1 MQGRQPVAAL
11 AFVSNPGHRS
21 MRVLFVHKVFP
32 GQYAHL
38 ARALAAERGNE
49 VVFLHAEG
57 DDEIPGIRKLRIAP
71 SRGAAPSTHHYVQG
85 LENAVLLGQAA
96 YRAAGELAQS
106 GFRPDVICAHA
117 GFGPGLYLKDAFP
130 GVPLLGYFE
139 WFYRAQDADADF
151 LDPSVVTA
159 DEALRIRTRNAAL
172 LLELTS
178 CDRGL
183 CPTEFQRQQ
192 FPPELQQK
200 LTVLHDG
207 VDTDYFCPLPTALPE
222 LPPDAEILTYATRGL
237 EPYRGFPQFM
247 AALALLQAKR
257 PKLHAV
263 IVGADETHYGRP
275 AANGRGHRE
284 PTLAAIPAL
293 DRARVHFRGFLPA
306 PAYRD
311 VLRASQVHVYLTVPF
326 VLSWSLLDAMA
337 TGCAIVGSDTAP
349 VREVIRDSRTGLLA
363 DMRSPPAIAAAIER
377 LLDDRAL
384 AARLG
389 LAARQHVLDGYALS
403 LLLPQQRSLVASLAQ
418 GRGTRKRA

>member
-1 MQGRQPVAAL
+1 
-11 AFVSNPGHRS
+11 

-49 VVFLHAEG
+49 VVFVHAEG
-57 DDEIPGIRKLRIAP
+57 DGDIPHVRTVRIAP
-71 SRGAAPSTHHYVQG
+71 SRATAANTHHYVQG
-85 LENAVLLGQAA
+85 LESAVLYGQAA
-96 YRAAGELAQS
+96 YRAAGELARS

-139 WFYRAQDADADF
+139 WFYRARDADADF
-151 LDPSVVTA
+151 LDPRAVGE
-159 DEALRIRTRNAAL
+159 DDALRIRTRNAAI

-178 CDRGL
+178 CDRAV
-183 CPTEFQRQQ
+183 CPTAFQRDQ
-192 FPPELQQK
+192 FPPELREK

-207 VDTDYFCPLPTALPE
+207 VDTGYFAPE
-222 LPPDAEILTYATRGL
+222 AVRLLDMPADAENVTDATRGL

-247 AALALLQAKR
+247 EALALLQRHR

-275 AANGRGHRE
+275 AANGGGHRE
-284 PTLAAIPAL
+284 ATLAAIPTL
-293 DRARVHFRGFLPA
+293 DRRRVHFRGFLPA
-306 PAYRD
+306 AAYRD
-311 VLRASQVHVYLTVPF
+311 VLRASHVHVYLTVPF

-337 TGCAIVGSDTAP
+337 TGCVIVGSDTAP
-349 VREVIRDSRTGLLA
+349 VREVLRDGATGLLA
-363 DMRSPPAIAAAIER
+363 DMRSPRAIATAIER

-389 LAARQHVLDGYALS
+389 SAARRHVVDHYGLET
-403 LLLPQQRSLVASLAQ
+403 LLRRQRALVASLAA
-418 GRGTRKRA
+418 GKGGLKSA

>member
-1 MQGRQPVAAL
+1 
-11 AFVSNPGHRS
+11 

-38 ARALAAERGNE
+38 ARALAADRDNE
-49 VVFLHAEG
+49 VAFLHADG
-57 DDEIPGIRKLRIAP
+57 RGEIPHVRRVPFAA
-71 SRGAAPSTHHYVQG
+71 SRTAAAGTHHYVQG

-96 YRAAGELAQS
+96 FRAAQGLARA

-139 WFYRAQDADADF
+139 WFYRAHDADADF
-151 LDPSVVTA
+151 LDPCALSA
-159 DEALRIRTRNAAL
+159 DDALRIRTRNAEI
-172 LLELTS
+172 LLELTN
-178 CDRGL
+178 CDSGL
-183 CPTEFQRQQ
+183 CPTAFQRDQ
-192 FPPELQQK
+192 FPPALREK

-207 VDTDYFCPLPTALPE
+207 VDTSYFAPLPTALPD
-222 LPPDAEILTYATRGL
+222 LPPDAEIVTYATRGL

-247 AALALLQAKR
+247 EALALLQSHR

-275 AANGRGHRE
+275 AENGRGHRE
-284 PTLAAIPAL
+284 ASLAANPTL
-293 DRARVHFRGFLPA
+293 DRSRVHFRGFLPP
-306 PAYRD
+306 PAYRE
-311 VLRASQVHVYLTVPF
+311 VLRASHAHVYLTVPF

-349 VREVIRDSRTGLLA
+349 VREVMQDGRTGLLV
-363 DMRSPPAIAAAIER
+363 DMRAPREIAAAIER

-389 LAARQHVLDGYALS
+389 WEARAHVLEHYALDK
-403 LLLPQQRSLVASLAQ
+403 LLPRQRALVASLAA
-418 GRGTRKRA
+418 GKGARKRA

>member
-1 MQGRQPVAAL
+1 
-11 AFVSNPGHRS
+11 
-21 MRVLFVHKVFP
+21 MRILFVHKVFP

-49 VVFLHAEG
+49 VVFLHSEG
-57 DDEIPGIRKLRIAP
+57 DDTIPGVRKVR
-71 SRGAAPSTHHYVQG
+71 AAPARSAAANTHHYVQG

-96 YRAAGELAQS
+96 YRAARELAQS

-117 GFGPGLYLKDAFP
+117 GFGPGLYLRDAFP
-130 GVPLLGYFE
+130 GVPVLGYFE

-151 LDPSVVTA
+151 LDPRAVGE
-159 DEALRIRTRNAAL
+159 DEALRIRTRNAEL

-207 VDTDYFCPLPTALPE
+207 VDTEYFAPAATVLPE

-247 AALALLQAKR
+247 EALALLQRRR
-257 PKLHAV
+257 PKLYAV

-284 PTLAAIPAL
+284 PTLAAIPSL
-293 DRARVHFRGFLPA
+293 DRARIHFRGFLPTQ
-306 PAYRD
+306 AYRD
-311 VLRASQVHVYLTVPF
+311 VLRAAQVHVYLTVPF

-349 VREVIRDSRTGLLA
+349 VREVIRDGRTGLLA
-363 DMRSPPAIAAAIER
+363 EMRSPQAIAAAIER
-377 LLDDRAL
+377 LLDDRAM

-389 LAARQHVLDGYALS
+389 LAARQHVLDRYALS
-403 LLLPQQRSLVASLAQ
+403 ILLPQQRALVASLAA
-418 GRGTRKRA
+418 GKGARKWA

>member
-1 MQGRQPVAAL
+1 
-11 AFVSNPGHRS
+11 

-38 ARALAAERGNE
+38 ARALAADRGNE

-57 DDEIPGIRKLRIAP
+57 EGHLPNVRRVRCTA
-71 SRGAAPSTHHYVQG
+71 SRGAAATTHHYVQG

-96 YRAAGELAQS
+96 YRAAGALVRS

-117 GFGPGLYLKDAFP
+117 GFGPGLYLKDVFP

-139 WFYRAQDADADF
+139 WFYRAYDADADF
-151 LDPSVVTA
+151 LDPRAVSA
-159 DEALRIRTRNAAL
+159 DDALRIRTRNAEI

-178 CDRGL
+178 CDHGV
-183 CPTEFQRQQ
+183 CPTAFQRDQ
-192 FPPELQQK
+192 FPPELRDK
-200 LTVLHDG
+200 LTVVHDG
-207 VDTDYFCPLPTALPE
+207 VDTAYFSPLPTALPD
-222 LPPDAEILTYATRGL
+222 LPPDAEIVTYATRGL

-247 AALALLQAKR
+247 TALALLQRRR
-257 PKLHAV
+257 PRLHAV

-275 AANGRGHRE
+275 AENGRGHRE
-284 PTLAAIPAL
+284 ATLAALPAL
-293 DRARVHFRGFLPA
+293 DQTRVHFRGFLPA

-311 VLRASQVHVYLTVPF
+311 VLRASHVHVYLTVPF

-349 VREVIRDSRTGLLA
+349 VREVMRDGETGLLA
-363 DMRSPPAIAAAIER
+363 DMREPRAIAAAIDR

-389 LAARQHVLDGYALS
+389 AAARQHVLEHYALDK
-403 LLLPQQRSLVASLAQ
+403 LLPRQRALVTSLAA
-418 GRGTRKRA
+418 GRGIRKRA

>member
-1 MQGRQPVAAL
+1 
-11 AFVSNPGHRS
+11 

-49 VVFLHAEG
+49 VAFLHAEG
-57 DDEIPGIRKLRIAP
+57 DGDIPNVRKVRIAP
-71 SRGAAPSTHHYVQG
+71 SRAAAATTHHYVQG
-85 LENAVLLGQAA
+85 LETAVLLGQAA
-96 YRAAGELAQS
+96 YLAATDLARG

-130 GVPLLGYFE
+130 GVPVLGYFE
-139 WFYRAQDADADF
+139 WFYRARDADADF
-151 LDPSVVTA
+151 LDGCAVSE
-159 DEALRIRTRNAAL
+159 DDALRIRSRNAEL

-183 CPTEFQRQQ
+183 CPTTFQRDQ
-192 FPPELQQK
+192 FPPELRDK

-207 VDTDYFCPLPTALPE
+207 VDTAYFAPLPTALPD
-222 LPPDAEILTYATRGL
+222 LPADAEIVTYATRGL

-247 AALALLQAKR
+247 QALALLQARR

-263 IVGADETHYGRP
+263 IVGANETYYGRP

-284 PTLAAIPAL
+284 ATLAQIPAL
-293 DRARVHFRGFLPA
+293 DHSRVHFRGFLPA
-306 PAYRD
+306 PEYRD
-311 VLRASQVHVYLTVPF
+311 VLRASRAHVYLTVPF

-349 VREVIRDSRTGLLA
+349 VREVMRDGQTGLLA
-363 DMRSPPAIAAAIER
+363 DMRSPRALATAVER
-377 LLDDRAL
+377 LLDDRDL
-384 AARLG
+384 AAWLG
-389 LAARQHVLDGYALS
+389 SAARRHVLEHYALGK
-403 LLLPQQRSLVASLAQ
+403 LLPRQRALVASLAA
-418 GRGTRKRA
+418 GKGVRKRA